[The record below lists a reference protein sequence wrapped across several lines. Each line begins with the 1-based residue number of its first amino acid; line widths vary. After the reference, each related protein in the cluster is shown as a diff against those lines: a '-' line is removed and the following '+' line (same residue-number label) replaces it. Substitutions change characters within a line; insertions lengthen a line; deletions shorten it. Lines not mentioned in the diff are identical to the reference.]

1 MFLQWCRDGLFK
13 VLSSFN
19 VFVSWDRTQL
29 RKGTTAETQT
39 LCASIVDDSTNR
51 RFKKMAIPKDKEEL
65 VKAIADN
72 YKKLT
77 SELSTIPTDLTTI
90 KELEG
95 HSKNTLM
102 SINDLVAYLVGWGQL
117 LLKWNDKKSKGLA
130 VDFPETGFKW
140 NELGLLAQ
148 KFYKDYEKDDFKT
161 LNKKLDKTTTEILNL
176 IESKTNKELYE
187 VAWFDKWTFGKMI
200 QLNTSSPFKNAKDR
214 IRKWKKTK
222 QLK

>member
-1 MFLQWCRDGLFK
+1 
-13 VLSSFN
+13 
-19 VFVSWDRTQL
+19 
-29 RKGTTAETQT
+29 
-39 LCASIVDDSTNR
+39 
-51 RFKKMAIPKDKEEL
+51 MAIPKDKDEL
-65 VKAIADN
+65 LKAIADN

-77 SELSTIPTDLTTI
+77 TELSTIPTDLTTN

-117 LLKWNDKKSKGLA
+117 VLKWNDKKSKGLE

-148 KFYKDYEKDDFKT
+148 KFYKDYERDDFKT
-161 LNKKLDKTTTEILNL
+161 LIVKLNKTTNAILKL
-176 IESKTNKELYE
+176 LESKSNKELYE
-187 VAWFDKWTFGKMI
+187 IAWYDKWTFGKMI

-222 QLK
+222 QLN

>member
-1 MFLQWCRDGLFK
+1 
-13 VLSSFN
+13 
-19 VFVSWDRTQL
+19 
-29 RKGTTAETQT
+29 
-39 LCASIVDDSTNR
+39 
-51 RFKKMAIPKDKEEL
+51 MAIPKDKEEL
-65 VKAIADN
+65 VKAIVDN
-72 YKKLT
+72 YKKLQN
-77 SELSTIPTDLTTI
+77 ELSTISTDLTTK

-95 HSKNTLM
+95 HSKNTFM
-102 SINDLVAYLVGWGQL
+102 SINDLIAYLVGWGQL
-117 LLKWNDKKSKGLA
+117 VLKWNDKKSIGLV

-161 LNKKLDKTTTEILNL
+161 LNKKLDKTTNEILNL

-187 VAWFDKWTFGKMI
+187 IAWYDKWTFGKMI

-222 QLK
+222 QLN